1 LLNSALNP
9 LPTVAILAG
18 GLATRLRPMTET
30 VPKSLLELNGEP
42 FAVHQLRL
50 LQSKGVRRV
59 VFCVGH
65 LGELI
70 QQTIG
75 NGSALG
81 LQVDYSFDGPA
92 LLGTAGA
99 VRNALSRLGDSF
111 FVMYGDSY
119 LPCDYAAISR
129 QFQASGVLGMMTV
142 FRNEGKWDTSNVE
155 FEAGGVEG
163 ERILAYSKTDRTP
176 RMRYIDYGLGVFRAE
191 AFEGLPVGEPCDLA
205 KLYTDLLQRKQLA
218 AFEVQERFYEIG
230 SPAGL
235 KETAEFLATREVN
248 RAK

>member
-1 LLNSALNP
+1 LL
-9 LPTVAILAG
+9 TVAILAG
-18 GLATRLRPMTET
+18 GRATRLGPMTET

-50 LQSKGVRRV
+50 LHAKGIRRV
-59 VFCVGH
+59 VLCVGH
-65 LGELI
+65 LGVLV
-70 QQTIG
+70 QRVIG
-75 NGSALG
+75 NGAALG

-99 VRNALSRLGDSF
+99 IKNALPMLGDSF

-119 LPCDYAAISR
+119 LPCDYGDIARTFESA
-129 QFQASGVLGMMTV
+129 GMLGLMTV

-155 FEAGGVEG
+155 FDAGK
-163 ERILAYSKTDRTP
+163 ILAYSKTDRTP

-191 AFEGLPVGEPCDLA
+191 AFQGLPAGKPCDLSEIYA
-205 KLYTDLLQRKQLA
+205 DLLRRKQLA
-218 AFEVQERFYEIG
+218 AFEAEERFYEIG

-235 KETAEFLATREVN
+235 RETSEFLASRGANQEL
-248 RAK
+248 